1 MNNKLNYSYL
11 YSYQDGTYTNILKCV
26 DVNFGLFALILVAG
40 FIINYKTED
49 NIFRT
54 GFTYLAISIWT
65 YYVHKTMHDY
75 PNTVF
80 GKIHA
85 IHHNPLYKDT
95 ISAEIFE
102 IFVNIIII
110 GGLFWIP
117 IILILENQTG
127 IKIANHHTI
136 LIWALIFTTYH
147 LINYHVVKHDIHAQ
161 HHVENGVNNY
171 GPEWFDILC
180 NTKAEKSEMEDMN
193 SVMINIVV
201 IIFIVLGLKDT
212 PYDLIQILT
221 KLLQ

>member
-1 MNNKLNYSYL
+1 M
-11 YSYQDGTYTNILKCV
+11 
-26 DVNFGLFALILVAG
+26 
-40 FIINYKTED
+40 
-49 NIFRT
+49 
-54 GFTYLAISIWT
+54 
-65 YYVHKTMHDY
+65 
-75 PNTVF
+75 
-80 GKIHA
+80 
-85 IHHNPLYKDT
+85 
-95 ISAEIFE
+95 
-102 IFVNIIII
+102 
-110 GGLFWIP
+110 
-117 IILILENQTG
+117 ENQTG

-147 LINYHVVKHDIHAQ
+147 LINYHVVKHEIHAQ

-221 KLLQ
+221 KLVQ